1 MSTWD
6 EIDEQ
11 YSNDKQYK
19 DYAPEGEFTT
29 KVESCGMAKSRVKS
43 TPGLEFKLQDN
54 DEYAFPKYGTTHY
67 SFTTDNINWRKKHN
81 RDLMIVLG
89 AKKEAAEKAVD
100 VCEGK
105 GDSDAIV
112 KAYEDAFKRLVSKH
126 PEVKVAVFKR
136 RSDDKYSTWD
146 FAEYS
151 VRMGRPED
159 GGKTPSEET
168 DIFAGAE
175 EAKIEDT
182 DESLPF

>member
-1 MSTWD
+1 MSDWD
-6 EIDEQ
+6 KIDEQ
-11 YSNDKQYK
+11 YSNNNDYLP
-19 DYAPEGEFTT
+19 YAPEGEHTT
-29 KVESCGMAKSRVKS
+29 KVESCEMVKSRVKG

-105 GDSDAIV
+105 DGSEAIV
-112 KAYEDAFKRLVSKH
+112 KAYEDAFRRLVSKH

-136 RSDDKYSTWD
+136 RSGDKYSTWD
-146 FAEYS
+146 FADFS
-151 VRMGRPED
+151 VRMGRPEETAP
-159 GGKTPSEET
+159 TPSEET
-168 DIFAGAE
+168 DLFDKAE
-175 EAKIEDT
+175 EATDLSDT
-182 DESLPF
+182 LPF

>member
-1 MSTWD
+1 MSDWD
-6 EIDEQ
+6 KIDEQ

-19 DYAPEGEFTT
+19 DYAPEGEHTT
-29 KVESCGMAKSRVKS
+29 KVESCEMVKSRVKG

-67 SFTTDNINWRKKHN
+67 SFTTNNINWRKKHN

-105 GDSDAIV
+105 EDVV

-136 RSDDKYSTWD
+136 RSDDKYTTWD

-159 GGKTPSEET
+159 GSKTPSEET
-168 DIFAGAE
+168 GIFAGAE
-175 EAKIEDT
+175 EITEDA
-182 DESLPF
+182 LPF

>member
-6 EIDEQ
+6 EIDKQ
-11 YSNDKQYK
+11 YSNNNDYK
-19 DYAPEGEFTT
+19 DYAPEGEHAT
-29 KVESCGMAKSRVKS
+29 KVESCEMAKSRVKG

-67 SFTTDNINWRKKHN
+67 SFTTSNINWRKKHN

-100 VCEGK
+100 VCESK
-105 GDSDAIV
+105 NDLGDVV

-126 PEVKVAVFKR
+126 PEVKVDVFKR
-136 RSDDKYSTWD
+136 RADDKYTTWD
-146 FAEYS
+146 FADRS

-168 DIFAGAE
+168 NLFAGAE
-175 EAKIEDT
+175 EVKID
-182 DESLPF
+182 DSFPF